1 MDSLGTY
8 IRTART
14 KRGIKARDL
23 ARQLGISN
31 SYLSDIEYD
40 RRRPAPHLLEKIAD
54 ALGLPRDDLMARAG
68 YVGPEAEEYLRTN
81 PAAVLLVR
89 TIVRHRLTTPE
100 VAYLFT
106 EIERIVQERGGYE
119 HHPLASQ
126 TCTCQQ
132 GRRSLFLP

>member
-1 MDSLGTY
+1 MDSLGSY
-8 IRTART
+8 IRTFRT
-14 KRGIKARDL
+14 KRGINARDL

-68 YVGPEAEEYLRTN
+68 YVGPEAEEYLRAN

-89 TIVRHRLTTPE
+89 TIAHHRLTTPE
-100 VAYLFT
+100 IAYLLT
-106 EIERIVQERGGYE
+106 EVERILRERQGGD
-119 HHPLASQ
+119 HGKPR
-126 TCTCQQ
+126 TTW
-132 GRRSLFLP
+132 GTSLLSE